1 MASQV
6 AAAAP
11 VRAPLSAQGR
21 NRTIIKAI
29 SFVLLLLFVVI
40 WLIPFAWAV
49 DTALKPEAETSI
61 VPITWWSSHFNL
73 DAFGKVL
80 SAGTLP
86 RWYLNSL
93 INSGVITIATV
104 VLASLIAFAFS
115 QIRFRGRW
123 FLFWLVMAG
132 IMVPGQILI
141 VPLFTMM
148 NDLNFVDT
156 YWGVILPQ
164 LASPI
169 GVFVFKQFFDGIPHE
184 LAEAA
189 VLDGCGR
196 FRIYWR
202 IWMPLSKSAIAAVAI
217 FSFVFSWNNFL
228 WPLIVIT
235 STEMMP
241 LTVGLANVQS
251 SFGLM
256 YAQIMASAVL
266 AALPMLV
273 IFALF
278 QRQIV
283 QGIAGSGIKG

>member
-21 NRTIIKAI
+21 NRAIIKAI

>member
-1 MASQV
+1 MAQQV
-6 AAAAP
+6 AAAP
-11 VRAPLSAQGR
+11 TVRAPESAWHR
-21 NRTIIKAI
+21 NRAIIRVI
-29 SFVLLLLFVVI
+29 SFILLAVFAAIWVI
-40 WLIPFAWAV
+40 PYAWAI
-49 DTALKPEAETSI
+49 DTALKPEAETTI
-61 VPITWWSSHFNL
+61 LPLTWWSSHFNL
-73 DAFGKVL
+73 DAFGEVL

-86 RWYLNSL
+86 RWYLNSV
-93 INSGVITIATV
+93 INSVAITAVTV

-164 LASPI
+164 LASPLA
-169 GVFVFKQFFDGIPHE
+169 VFIFKQFFDGIPRE
-184 LAEAA
+184 LSEAA
-189 VLDGCGR
+189 VMDGCSR
-196 FRIYWR
+196 FRIYWQ
-202 IWMPLSKSAIAAVAI
+202 IWMPLSKSALAAVAI
-217 FSFVFSWNNFL
+217 FTFVWSWNNFL

-251 SFGLM
+251 SFGLQ
-256 YAQIMASAVL
+256 YAQIMASAIL
-266 AALPMLV
+266 AALPILLV
-273 IFALF
+273 FALF
-278 QRQIV
+278 QKQIV
-283 QGIAGSGIKG
+283 QGIAGTGIKG